1 MATIPEGYVELDLVG
16 FTDKGDYNSG
26 VTYVKNDLAHN
37 NNKIYLSLQDDNT
50 GNALPSS
57 TETENTY
64 WKVWLAG
71 SADDLAN
78 ITVKDTSDV
87 TGSGSN
93 SIVVAQTLID
103 AIASKVM
110 NDLVAKSQIV
120 NNLTT
125 STTGSVLDASRG
137 KNLQDQIT
145 QLNSNIWA
153 PAWQNEVSDCDEA
166 VQNNKVYSAKGAA
179 LHRPM
184 SNDTYFTVWAY
195 TWDDNNTTQFASSY
209 GSGLSLYARK
219 RSIPGVWGDW
229 VHIYPPE

>member
-26 VTYVKNDLAHN
+26 VTYVKNDLVHN

-71 SADDLAN
+71 GADDLAN
-78 ITVKDTSDV
+78 ITVKDTSNV

-145 QLNSNIWA
+145 QLNSKDI
-153 PAWQNEVSDCDEA
+153 S
-166 VQNNKVYSAKGAA
+166 
-179 LHRPM
+179 
-184 SNDTYFTVWAY
+184 
-195 TWDDNNTTQFASSY
+195 ASSCI
-209 GSGLSLYARK
+209 RK
-219 RSIPGVWGDW
+219 LRISVYTIKHRTRHVPGIPDQCR
-229 VHIYPPE
+229 

>member
-1 MATIPEGYVELDLVG
+1 MTTDIHWGGRLLSVQVEYFSV
-16 FTDKGDYNSG
+16 
-26 VTYVKNDLAHN
+26 
-37 NNKIYLSLQDDNT
+37 
-50 GNALPSS
+50 
-57 TETENTY
+57 ET
-64 WKVWLAG
+64 
-71 SADDLAN
+71 S
-78 ITVKDTSDV
+78 
-87 TGSGSN
+87 TGSGTAGQQYS
-93 SIVVAQTLID
+93 D
-103 AIASKVM
+103 
-110 NDLVAKSQIV
+110 
-120 NNLTT
+120 
-125 STTGSVLDASRG
+125 
-137 KNLQDQIT
+137 
-145 QLNSNIWA
+145 IWA